1 MAADLTLVTAPPHDP
16 PPAPQG
22 PRCGS
27 LSTLGPPEAV
37 FPPHL
42 LIDAFPPGSAGIWW
56 ENLWKRQSAHQKGL
70 REVSTNG
77 LADRLGQFLL
87 EAGVPLQRE
96 DKTPGLLSV
105 SGRPP
110 WSRELGRG
118 GVGTGTRSCD
128 GGCVWAAG
136 PRPSPATA
144 PSCLPGAVRA
154 GACARCALCVPR
166 WHTCALNAGVCVHM
180 HVAHLRTRVCACA

>member
-1 MAADLTLVTAPPHDP
+1 MAADLTLVTAPPHDL

-77 LADRLGQFLL
+77 LADRSGQFLL
-87 EAGVPLQRE
+87 EAGGTSPERGQDPEVLSGGGCPARPR
-96 DKTPGLLSV
+96 PGLLSV

-110 WSRELGRG
+110 WSREPGRG
-118 GVGTGTRSCD
+118 GRHRD
-128 GGCVWAAG
+128 
-136 PRPSPATA
+136 
-144 PSCLPGAVRA
+144 
-154 GACARCALCVPR
+154 ALV
-166 WHTCALNAGVCVHM
+166 
-180 HVAHLRTRVCACA
+180 